1 VERDAVIQT
10 LTETVKLLNRIASH
24 RLIAQ
29 STYPELQELAETAAA
44 YSRQLVVI
52 VGDVRT
58 DWPDE

>member
-1 VERDAVIQT
+1 VERDTAIKT

-44 YSRQLVVI
+44 YPRQLVVI

-58 DWPDE
+58 HWPDE